1 MSKRVPLRVF
11 APASV
16 ANVAVGYDILGFAIN
31 DVGDEVMFKAGNE
44 KGLILKSIHYNKGL
58 SKDLSK
64 NTAGFAAL
72 KVLESLGLEDEPI
85 HMELYK
91 NMDIGTG
98 LGSSAASA
106 VAGAFGINE
115 YLGRPYTK
123 QELLPFATQGEEI
136 ADGSYHAD
144 NVAPSLLGS
153 FILIRDNATLD
164 YVKLPII
171 KGLKAVIV
179 HPKIKILTRDSRN
192 ILSPQ
197 LKLDQHVQQSGNL
210 GAFVAALY
218 RTDFDL
224 LKRSLDDCIIEPQ
237 RAKLIPYFYDIKSI
251 ALDNGALGCSISG
264 AGPSIF
270 ALCMNNIV
278 AENIAESWKKLY
290 TDKGIENNVHISDIN
305 TEGAIIS

>member
-11 APASV
+11 APASI

-31 DVGDEVMFKAGNE
+31 NIGDEVKFKPGKE
-44 KGLILKSIHYNKGL
+44 KGLILKAIHYNKEL
-58 SKDLSK
+58 SKDLKK
-64 NTAGFAAL
+64 NTAGYAAL

-85 HMELYK
+85 HMELFK

-123 QELLPFATQGEEI
+123 QELLPFATMGEQI

-153 FILIRDNATLD
+153 FILIRDNKTLD

-171 KGLKAVIV
+171 KGLKAVVV
-179 HPKIKILTRDSRN
+179 HPKIKILTKDSRE

-197 LKLDQHVQQSGNL
+197 LRLDQHIQQSGNL
-210 GAFVAALY
+210 GAFVAALF
-218 RTDFDL
+218 RTDFEL
-224 LKRSLDDCIIEPQ
+224 LKRSLKDCIIEPQ
-237 RAKLIPYFYDIKSI
+237 RAQLIPHFYEIKSI

-270 ALCMNNIV
+270 ALCMNNIM
-278 AENIAESWKKLY
+278 AERIAVFWQKLY
-290 TDKGIENNVHISDIN
+290 SDNNIESDVYISDIN

>member
-31 DVGDEVMFKAGNE
+31 DIGDEVMFKAGNE

-58 SKDLSK
+58 SKDLYK

-123 QELLPFATQGEEI
+123 QELLPFATQGEQI

-197 LKLDQHVQQSGNL
+197 LKLDQHIQQSGNL
-210 GAFVAALY
+210 GGYMWGETRKSA
-218 RTDFDL
+218 
-224 LKRSLDDCIIEPQ
+224 IIGWEASQ
-237 RAKLIPYFYDIKSI
+237 L
-251 ALDNGALGCSISG
+251 
-264 AGPSIF
+264 
-270 ALCMNNIV
+270 
-278 AENIAESWKKLY
+278 AESGKISS
-290 TDKGIENNVHISDIN
+290 TIEIKGKIKNPEFNVTTGCN
-305 TEGAIIS
+305 

>member
-11 APASV
+11 APASI
-16 ANVAVGYDILGFAIN
+16 ANVAVGYDILGFPIN
-31 DVGDEVMFKAGNE
+31 DIGDEVKFKPGKE
-44 KGLILKSIHYNKGL
+44 KGLVLKAIHFNKEL
-58 SKDLSK
+58 SKDLNK
-64 NTAGFAAL
+64 NTASFAAL

-85 HMELYK
+85 HMELFK
-91 NMDIGTG
+91 NMGIGTG

-106 VAGAFGINE
+106 AAGAFGINE

-123 QELLPFATQGEEI
+123 QELLPFATLGEQI

-153 FILIRDNATLD
+153 FILIRDNKTLD
-164 YVKLPII
+164 YVKLP
-171 KGLKAVIV
+171 VISGMKV
-179 HPKIKILTRDSRN
+179 VVVYPKIKILTKDSRN

-197 LKLDQHVQQSGNL
+197 VALDLHIQQSGNL
-210 GAFVAALY
+210 GAFVAALF
-218 RTDFDL
+218 RTDFEL

-237 RAKLIPYFYDIKSI
+237 RAKLIPHFYDIKSI
-251 ALDNGALGCSISG
+251 AIDNGALGCSISG

-270 ALCMNNIV
+270 ALCLNSV
-278 AENIAESWKKLY
+278 TAENIAESWKKTY
-290 TDKGIENNVHISDIN
+290 YDNNIECEIYISDIN